1 MLFGRGIESSIRLSI
16 NLVVVTVAISMALV
30 NFKIAADIR
39 ESESIKLEQSTQLNI
54 VNEIKSSFR
63 SYLDDFSSLADAPI
77 LVTSLTD
84 SQGRNNY
91 LSQYLNQKTQASHI
105 TFQLLD
111 YKRRSL
117 LRTGDIG
124 QISLDTAK
132 KECDENVGRS
142 VSTAL
147 NEDYLIFCGNI
158 NLPSDN
164 MPIGYLIGVTPIN
177 DFLDR
182 NIHINS
188 DVFHKDVKLKLL
200 PVGTLENGMAP
211 IYWEDD
217 TVLAANVDLTMP
229 IDSNKIA
236 SVNNVI
242 LISLGFIINIAIGYM
257 LARYLAWRISRPI
270 INLSEAAL
278 AFAKGNINVVD
289 KRGMA
294 DEIKTLANTLE
305 ATFIERAR
313 IQGELQHLVNFDHL
327 TGALTRSHFHTS
339 FDTLLQLAKRS
350 GDGIAI
356 LYLDL
361 DRFKSI
367 NDTYGHDAGD
377 QVLKTVVERMRL
389 RLRGSDLVGR
399 RGGDE
404 FNVGLYPV
412 RNRLEVETVCNELIA
427 LLSQPLTISNNVIVS
442 VGVSIGI
449 AMFPDHG
456 DEIEALAIKADNA
469 LYRAKS
475 KGGNHFVWFA
485 SPEAPKDNGP

>member
-1 MLFGRGIESSIRLSI
+1 MVFGRGIESSIRLSI
-16 NLVVVTVAISMALV
+16 NMVVVTVAISMALV

-63 SYLDDFSSLADAPI
+63 SYLDDFSSLADSSI

-84 SQGRNNY
+84 SQGRNIY
-91 LSQYLNQKTQASHI
+91 LSQYLSQKTQTSHI
-105 TFQLLD
+105 TYQLLD
-111 YKRRSL
+111 YKGRSL
-117 LRTGDIG
+117 LRTGDVG
-124 QISLDTAK
+124 QVSLDSAK
-132 KECDENVGRS
+132 KECNENVGRS

-147 NEDYLIFCGNI
+147 SDDYLIFCGNI
-158 NLPSDN
+158 NFPSDN

-188 DVFHKDVKLKLL
+188 DIFHNEIHLKLL
-200 PVGTLENGMAP
+200 PMGEIENGLIP
-211 IYWEDD
+211 IYWEDA
-217 TVLAANVDLTMP
+217 TILAANINLSMP
-229 IDSNKIA
+229 IDPNKIT
-236 SVNNVI
+236 SLNNIV
-242 LISLGFIINIAIGYM
+242 LISIGFLINIIIGYI
-257 LARYLAWRISRPI
+257 LSRFLAWRISRPI

-289 KRGMA
+289 KKGMA
-294 DEIKTLANTLE
+294 HEIKILANTLE
-305 ATFIERAR
+305 ATFIERDR

-327 TGALTRSHFHTS
+327 TGALTRSHFHNS
-339 FDTLLQLAKRS
+339 FDSLLQLAKRS
-350 GDGIAI
+350 GDGIAL

-361 DRFKSI
+361 DRFKLI

-377 QVLKTVVERMRL
+377 QVLQSVVERLRV

-404 FNVGLYPV
+404 FNVGLHPV
-412 RNRLEVETVCNELIA
+412 RNRLEVETVCNELII
-427 LLSQPLTISNNVIVS
+427 LLSQPITINHDIVVT

-449 AMFPDHG
+449 ALFPDHG
-456 DEIEALAIKADNA
+456 DMTGLLEINADTA
-469 LYRAKS
+469 LYRAKGR
-475 KGGNHFVWFA
+475 GGNHFEWFA
-485 SPEAPKDNGP
+485 VAAS

>member
-1 MLFGRGIESSIRLSI
+1 M
-16 NLVVVTVAISMALV
+16 
-30 NFKIAADIR
+30 
-39 ESESIKLEQSTQLNI
+39 
-54 VNEIKSSFR
+54 
-63 SYLDDFSSLADAPI
+63 DDFSSLADAPI

-91 LSQYLNQKTQASHI
+91 LSQYLIQKTQASHI

-124 QISLDTAK
+124 KISLDTAK
-132 KECDENVGRS
+132 NECDKNIGRS
-142 VSTAL
+142 VSTVL
-147 NEDYLIFCGNI
+147 NSDYLIFCGNI

-164 MPIGYLIGVTPIN
+164 MPIGYLIGVTLIN

-188 DVFHKDVKLKLL
+188 DVFHKDVQLKLL
-200 PVGTLENGMAP
+200 PVGKLENGMVS
-211 IYWEDD
+211 IYSEDD
-217 TVLAANVDLTMP
+217 TVLAANIHLTMP
-229 IDSNKIA
+229 IDSNKIV
-236 SVNNVI
+236 SVYNVI
-242 LISLGFIINIAIGYM
+242 LISLGFIINIAIGYN
-257 LARYLAWRISRPI
+257 LARFLARRISRPI

-289 KRGMA
+289 KRGMV

-327 TGALTRSHFHTS
+327 TGALTRSHFHSS
-339 FDTLLQLAKRS
+339 FDALLQLAKRS

-356 LYLDL
+356 VYLDL
-361 DRFKSI
+361 DRFKAI

-377 QVLKTVVERMRL
+377 QVLQSVVERMRV

-404 FNVGLYPV
+404 FNIGLYPV
-412 RNRLEVETVCNELIA
+412 RNRMEVETVCNELIA
-427 LLSQPLTISNNVIVS
+427 LLSQPIKVNGNVIVS

-449 AMFPDHG
+449 AMYPDHG
-456 DEIEALAIKADNA
+456 DTIELLEINADNA

-475 KGGNHFVWFA
+475 KGGNHFEWFA
-485 SPEAPKDNGP
+485 SRERPEDKYL